1 MKETAR
7 TKKKEIQPLEK
18 GDTAIRKRKKK
29 RRKTKLTRQTT
40 REETPFWLLSAEVD
54 NVSEPESN
62 RSCGVV
68 KGKENSISKTRSV

>member
-1 MKETAR
+1 MRSITRVKETAR
-7 TKKKEIQPLEK
+7 TKKKERQPLEK
-18 GDTAIRKRKKK
+18 EKEK